1 MKVSKLKLLYV
12 SFGIL
17 LFIFTDIMAKDK
29 TSKEKKKKES
39 AVYLEDSTPEGTQEV
54 ETEKGSNSEEP
65 MLKNSELIDSYIYTS
80 KFRYSHGE
88 HLLINMFSGAISG
101 AIYGALIGFSDFDVD
116 AEKDQYDNVLLFTGI
131 IGGAGLLSG
140 VAIFFIEYFQ
150 EEQFNIGKSI
160 WAYSTYGTITGGI
173 LGGLF
178 GFIPF
183 ASSNDYSDVV
193 NYIGYGSA
201 AGLGV
206 GIILYFFLELWV
218 KDDQFKL
225 DVGFD
230 PSVNNWQV
238 KTQYLF

>member
-17 LFIFTDIMAKDK
+17 LFIFTDITAKEK
-29 TSKEKKKKES
+29 TSKEKKKKET
-39 AVYLEDSTPEGTQEV
+39 AVYLEDSTSKGMQEV
-54 ETEKGSNSEEP
+54 KTEEESDSKEP
-65 MLKNSELIDSYIYTS
+65 MLRNSELIDSYVYKS

-88 HLLINMFSGAISG
+88 HLLINMLSGAISG

-131 IGGAGLLSG
+131 IGGVGLLSG
-140 VAIFFIEYFQ
+140 VAIFFVEYFQ
-150 EEQFNIGKSI
+150 EKQFNIGKSI
-160 WAYSTYGTITGGI
+160 WSYSTYGTIIGGI

-183 ASSNDYSDVV
+183 VSSDDYSDVV
-193 NYIGYGSA
+193 NFIGYGSA

-206 GIILYFFLELWV
+206 GMVLYFVLELWI

-230 PSVNNWQV
+230 PSSDSWQV
-238 KTQYLF
+238 KTRYLF